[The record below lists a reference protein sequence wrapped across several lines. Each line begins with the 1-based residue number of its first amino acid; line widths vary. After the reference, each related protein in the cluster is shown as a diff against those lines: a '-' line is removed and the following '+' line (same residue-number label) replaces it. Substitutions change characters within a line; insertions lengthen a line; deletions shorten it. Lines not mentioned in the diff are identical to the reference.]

1 MSAAR
6 RTPLIGAI
14 PKMFLPFIVILP
26 GIAAVALA
34 KMTGPGG
41 AHLYNLPLKPDGI
54 ATDYDQV
61 LTTLMSRFY
70 PAGLLA

>member
-14 PKMFLPFIVILP
+14 PKMFLPFIVVLP

-34 KMTGPGG
+34 QMTAAGG
-41 AHLYNLPLKPDGI
+41 AHLYDLPMKLVNGI
-54 ATDYDQV
+54 V
-61 LTTLMSRFY
+61 PRITTRCS
-70 PAGLLA
+70 PP